1 MKHKFPRHKRQT
13 ISGFNLLHLNYRIAD
28 RYHRDFNV
36 LLEPIHSPYELI
48 HMEKTRKL
56 KVKYP
61 RDMLD
66 ELGKWDHRWHVD
78 LFSKSGRINK
88 QYKKT
93 VKPELMTR
101 ELKLRTPIPE
111 NKQIYVRAL
120 YFDEI
125 PVTEDYD
132 HRLGYYESYRDE

>member
-13 ISGFNLLHLNYRIAD
+13 ISGFNLLHLNYRIAN
-28 RYHRDFNV
+28 RYHRDFKV

-48 HMEKTRKL
+48 HMEKTQ
-56 KVKYP
+56 KVKVKLP
-61 RDMLD
+61 MDMLNK
-66 ELGKWDHRWHVD
+66 LGMWDQRWRVD
-78 LFSKSGRINK
+78 VHAKTGRLNK
-88 QYKKT
+88 HYKKT
-93 VKPELMTR
+93 VTPELMVR

-125 PVTEDYD
+125 PVVEVRSDQ
-132 HRLGYYESYRDE
+132 LGFYESYRDE